1 MKPWQVPHPE
11 LKHHACPLGEGR
23 WRGPTTEDPSSLERL
38 KSLGIDQALALP
50 DGSSSWRVSPG
61 ASLSTTED
69 SFDLNH
75 SDGRAYWIAARIRA
89 AQTSHRAA
97 CPRPSW
103 MGILNLTQDS
113 FSDGGDLADLTVLAK
128 RAQSMIEG
136 GATYLDLGAES
147 TRPGAEEIAAEEQ
160 LRQLLPALE
169 VVLPMN
175 AQISIDTRNPV
186 VAKACLEHGADMLND
201 VSALETTGMA
211 ETAAQF
217 DCEVVLM
224 HMRGTPQTMAEH
236 THYDFLLGEVVDEL
250 AACRTRA
257 LAQGVDP
264 SNILLDPGI
273 GFAKTAEQSMTLL
286 GQTHALRALGHRVLV
301 GPSRKSFLVE
311 ALGAKPPKE
320 RDSGSAGVAALCAS
334 QGASVLRMHA
344 AESFW
349 DGAVAAW
356 AIQQTT
362 IQNQPLQVHG
372 GFQE

>member
-1 MKPWQVPHPE
+1 
-11 LKHHACPLGEGR
+11 
-23 WRGPTTEDPSSLERL
+23 
-38 KSLGIDQALALP
+38 
-50 DGSSSWRVSPG
+50 
-61 ASLSTTED
+61 
-69 SFDLNH
+69 
-75 SDGRAYWIAARIRA
+75 
-89 AQTSHRAA
+89 
-97 CPRPSW
+97 
-103 MGILNLTQDS
+103 MGILNLTPDS
-113 FSDGGDLADLTVLAK
+113 FSDGGDHLDLTALEQ
-128 RAQSMIEG
+128 RARAMIEG

-160 LRQLLPALE
+160 LKQLLPALE
-169 VVLPMN
+169 VVLPMS
-175 AQISIDTRNPV
+175 AQISIDTRNPI

-224 HMRGTPQTMAEH
+224 HMRGTPQTMKEH

-264 SNILLDPGI
+264 SNILVDPGI
-273 GFAKTAEQSMTLL
+273 GFAKTAKQSMTLL

-311 ALGAKPPKE
+311 ALGAIPPKE

-356 AIQQTT
+356 AIQQASPNH
-362 IQNQPLQVHG
+362 QAFPNNG
-372 GFQE
+372 GAEE